1 MRQVI
6 IYPGEDGY
14 WVAECPSLPGCI
26 SQGKTKQEVVANIK
40 EAIEGYVLSLEEDG
54 LPVPDEHFEALVVAV
69 VEMNVTYSIE
79 VNGRFVIIEDVPARV
94 NVETGERF
102 FSPETV
108 ECLQQAVWERCQPVR
123 TIETPVYDYAAL
135 T

>member
-1 MRQVI
+1 MS
-6 IYPGEDGY
+6 D
-14 WVAECPSLPGCI
+14 
-26 SQGKTKQEVVANIK
+26 QESVR
-40 EAIEGYVLSLEEDG
+40 ETL
-54 LPVPDEHFEALVVAV
+54 
-69 VEMNVTYSIE
+69 VEMSVTYSIE

-108 ECLQQAVWERCQPVR
+108 ECLQQAVWERCQPIR